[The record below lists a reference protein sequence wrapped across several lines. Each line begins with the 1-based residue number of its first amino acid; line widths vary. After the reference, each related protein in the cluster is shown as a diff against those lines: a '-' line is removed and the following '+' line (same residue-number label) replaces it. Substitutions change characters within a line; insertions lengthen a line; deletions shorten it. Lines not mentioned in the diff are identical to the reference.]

1 VADDLNSGNCDIN
14 PGSAQRRTLAWIA
27 TCTLQY
33 DMAITL
39 VITPDAG

>member
-1 VADDLNSGNCDIN
+1 VADDLNSDNSDVN
-14 PGSAQRRTLAWIA
+14 PGSARTLAWIA